1 MERKALAIERLVSE
15 GHINLAR
22 KMIFSSTLGL
32 SVPPYYRGSSL
43 SDFWSRPCHRPKT
56 RVLQDSLC
64 GRSATQRTNAMTGN
78 MNVSLYIGM
87 L

>member
-56 RVLQDSLC
+56 RVLQDSLWSKRHTANKC
-64 GRSATQRTNAMTGN
+64 NDGEHERL
-78 MNVSLYIGM
+78 SLHM